1 MARTSDLV
9 GGQESATQIAQVHR
23 TLRKLLCG
31 AFFLAAAGA
40 ATPATALSP
49 KPEPLP
55 QPVKITVGFGKVAH
69 LSPIGEIAQRLKE
82 LNVEMQTVE
91 FIRYADARTAI
102 ATGSLDIAPIRPTM
116 LLLFWLSRIGRSA

>member
-1 MARTSDLV
+1 MERTGDLV
-9 GGQESATQIAQVHR
+9 GKRELATCIAPVLGA
-23 TLRKLLCG
+23 LRQLLCG

-40 ATPATALSP
+40 VTTATALSP

-82 LNVEMQTVE
+82 LNVEMT
-91 FIRYADARTAI
+91 D
-102 ATGSLDIAPIRPTM
+102 G
-116 LLLFWLSRIGRSA
+116 